1 MINSKIKLDLSKVID
16 ENKIFFS
23 IIHILLAKI
32 SIQFERFKS
41 NNLQDINQIN
51 EEEAIFTTKRRA
63 SFNKN
68 PGNLFHNLLFSDIV
82 IDKSNLLSPG

>member
-1 MINSKIKLDLSKVID
+1 MYIVID
-16 ENKIFFS
+16 ENKNFKIR
-23 IIHILLAKI
+23 ILFLKAV
-32 SIQFERFKS
+32 IQFERFKS

-51 EEEAIFTTKRRA
+51 DEEAIFTTKRRA

-68 PGNLFHNLLFSDIV
+68 PGNLFNNLFFSDIV